1 MLLMRQK
8 LFLIVPV
15 LIAIV
20 LLLSCRPGSNNKN
33 RLLIYTPHG
42 QDLLKDF
49 VARYN
54 QQHPEVDVQ
63 FLDMGSRQIL
73 ERVRVEK
80 NRPQA
85 DLWWGASHTTFQ
97 DAAEENLLLEFRPTW
112 ADKVPETARDPKD
125 LWYGTYQTPQVIA
138 YNSEAVTAQD
148 APHDWDDVLDPK
160 WRDKVLIRD
169 PNPSDTMRAIFG
181 AMILRFY
188 KDTGSPEKGYEWLR
202 KLDANVHEYTADGT
216 LLMQKLARREGLIT
230 LWDMPDV
237 RLSKEQKNFPV
248 GYTVPSSGTPVVIDG
263 IAIIR
268 GGPNVEEA
276 KRFYEFVTT
285 PESLT
290 YAAEKYYRIPVRTDL
305 DPAKL
310 PAWMNEPFT
319 RLPLDWGAL
328 RKHGNDWLR
337 YWDTEIRDR
346 NR

>member
-1 MLLMRQK
+1 
-8 LFLIVPV
+8 
-15 LIAIV
+15 
-20 LLLSCRPGSNNKN
+20 
-33 RLLIYTPHG
+33 
-42 QDLLKDF
+42 
-49 VARYN
+49 
-54 QQHPEVDVQ
+54 
-63 FLDMGSRQIL
+63 
-73 ERVRVEK
+73 
-80 NRPQA
+80 
-85 DLWWGASHTTFQ
+85 
-97 DAAEENLLLEFRPTW
+97 
-112 ADKVPETARDPKD
+112 
-125 LWYGTYQTPQVIA
+125 
-138 YNSEAVTAQD
+138 
-148 APHDWDDVLDPK
+148 
-160 WRDKVLIRD
+160 
-169 PNPSDTMRAIFG
+169 
-181 AMILRFY
+181 
-188 KDTGSPEKGYEWLR
+188 
-202 KLDANVHEYTADGT
+202 
-216 LLMQKLARREGLIT
+216 
-230 LWDMPDV
+230 MPDV